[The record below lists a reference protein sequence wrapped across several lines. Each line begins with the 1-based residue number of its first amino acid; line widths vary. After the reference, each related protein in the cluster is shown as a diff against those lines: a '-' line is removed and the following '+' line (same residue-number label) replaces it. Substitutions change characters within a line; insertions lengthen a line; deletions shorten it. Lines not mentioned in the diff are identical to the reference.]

1 MSHRHHLRFPFL
13 EKLPRVVVWLL
24 LLIGGIAFLS
34 PLYLMLAIALK
45 TPWELAITSS
55 WQWPK
60 HPTFDNFIT
69 VLTNPNVSFLL
80 FFKNS
85 VVISTLTT
93 LGVVLSSSFVAY
105 PFARLNF
112 RGKDRLFILLL
123 STMMLPNIVTL
134 IPTYVIY
141 KHLQWVNTFYP
152 LILPSFFGDAF
163 SIFLLCQFFKNIP
176 KEIDEAAMI
185 DGASHWTI
193 FWKMIL
199 PLSKPVLTTVMVF
212 AFIYSWRDFLGPLI
226 YLNDPEKQ
234 TLELGLRTYQNLHF
248 EQWHL
253 LMAGSVLVMIP
264 ILVIFA
270 VGQRYFIKGIV
281 MTGFK

>member
-1 MSHRHHLRFPFL
+1 MNLLSIIG
-13 EKLPRVVVWLL
+13 KLPKTVAWILL
-24 LLIGGIAFLS
+24 LTGTILFLS
-34 PLYLMLAIALK
+34 PLYIMLAIAFK
-45 TPWELAITSS
+45 TPWELATTSS
-55 WQWPK
+55 LIWPK
-60 HPTFDNFIT
+60 YPTWDNFIT

-85 VVISTLTT
+85 TVIATLTT
-93 LGVVLSSSFVAY
+93 LGIVLSSSLVAY
-105 PFARLNF
+105 PFARMNF

-123 STMMLPNIVTL
+123 STMMLPAIITL

-152 LILPSFFGDAF
+152 LILPSFFGDAL
-163 SIFLLCQFFKNIP
+163 SIFLLRQFFKTIP
-176 KEIDEAAMI
+176 KEIDEAAML

-193 FWKMIL
+193 FWKIII
-199 PLSKPVLTTVMVF
+199 PLSKPALSTVVVF
-212 AFIYSWRDFLGPLI
+212 AFIASWRDFLGPLI

-264 ILVIFA
+264 ILIIFA
-270 VGQRYFIKGIV
+270 IGQRYFIKGIV
-281 MTGFK
+281 MTGLK

>member
-1 MSHRHHLRFPFL
+1 
-13 EKLPRVVVWLL
+13 
-24 LLIGGIAFLS
+24 
-34 PLYLMLAIALK
+34 MLAIAFK
-45 TPWELAITSS
+45 TPWELATTSS
-55 WQWPK
+55 LIWPK
-60 HPTFDNFIT
+60 YPTWDNFIT

-85 VVISTLTT
+85 TIIATLTT
-93 LGVVLSSSFVAY
+93 LGIVLSSSLVAY
-105 PFARLNF
+105 PFARMNF

-123 STMMLPNIVTL
+123 STMMLPAIITL

-152 LILPSFFGDAF
+152 LILPGFFGDAL
-163 SIFLLCQFFKNIP
+163 SIFLLRQFFKTIP
-176 KEIDEAAMI
+176 KEIDEAAML

-193 FWKMIL
+193 FWKIII
-199 PLSKPVLTTVMVF
+199 PLSKPALSTVVVF
-212 AFIYSWRDFLGPLI
+212 AFIASWRDFLGPLI

-264 ILVIFA
+264 ILIIFA
-270 VGQRYFIKGIV
+270 IGQRYFIKGIV

>member
-1 MSHRHHLRFPFL
+1 VNLLSLIG
-13 EKLPRVVVWLL
+13 KLPKTVAWILL
-24 LLIGGIAFLS
+24 LTGTILFLS
-34 PLYLMLAIALK
+34 PLYIMLAIAFK
-45 TPWELAITSS
+45 TPWELATTSS
-55 WQWPK
+55 LIWPK
-60 HPTFDNFIT
+60 YPTWDNFIT

-85 VVISTLTT
+85 TIIATLTT
-93 LGVVLSSSFVAY
+93 LGIVLSSSLVAY
-105 PFARLNF
+105 PFARMNF

-123 STMMLPNIVTL
+123 STMMLPAIVTL

-152 LILPSFFGDAF
+152 LILPSFFGDAL
-163 SIFLLCQFFKNIP
+163 SIFLLRQFFKTIP
-176 KEIDEAAMI
+176 KEIDEAAML

-193 FWKMIL
+193 FWKIII
-199 PLSKPVLTTVMVF
+199 PLSKPALSTVVVF
-212 AFIYSWRDFLGPLI
+212 AFIASWRDFLGPLI

-264 ILVIFA
+264 ILIIFA
-270 VGQRYFIKGIV
+270 IGQRYFIKGIV
-281 MTGFK
+281 MTGLK

>member
-1 MSHRHHLRFPFL
+1 MNLLSLIG
-13 EKLPRVVVWLL
+13 KLPKTVAWILL
-24 LLIGGIAFLS
+24 LTGTILFLS
-34 PLYLMLAIALK
+34 PLYIMLAIAFK
-45 TPWELAITSS
+45 TPWELATTSS
-55 WQWPK
+55 LIWPK
-60 HPTFDNFIT
+60 YPTWDNFIT

-85 VVISTLTT
+85 TIIATLTT
-93 LGVVLSSSFVAY
+93 LGIVLSSSLVAY
-105 PFARLNF
+105 PFARMNF

-123 STMMLPNIVTL
+123 STMMLPAIVTL

-152 LILPSFFGDAF
+152 LILPSFFGDAL
-163 SIFLLCQFFKNIP
+163 SIFLLRQFFKTIP
-176 KEIDEAAMI
+176 KEIDEAAML

-193 FWKMIL
+193 FWKIII
-199 PLSKPVLTTVMVF
+199 PLSKPALSTVVVF
-212 AFIYSWRDFLGPLI
+212 AFIASWRDFLGPLI

-264 ILVIFA
+264 ILIIFA
-270 VGQRYFIKGIV
+270 IGQRYFIKGIV
-281 MTGFK
+281 MTGLK

>member
-1 MSHRHHLRFPFL
+1 MNLLSLIG
-13 EKLPRVVVWLL
+13 KLPKTVAWILL
-24 LLIGGIAFLS
+24 LTGTILFLS
-34 PLYLMLAIALK
+34 PLYIMLAIAFK
-45 TPWELAITSS
+45 TPWELATTSS
-55 WQWPK
+55 LIWPK
-60 HPTFDNFIT
+60 YPTWDNFIT

-85 VVISTLTT
+85 TVIATLTT
-93 LGVVLSSSFVAY
+93 LGIVLSSSLVAY
-105 PFARLNF
+105 PFARMNF

-123 STMMLPNIVTL
+123 STMMLPAIITL

-152 LILPSFFGDAF
+152 LILPSFFGDAL
-163 SIFLLCQFFKNIP
+163 SIFLLRQFFKTIP
-176 KEIDEAAMI
+176 KEIDEAAML

-193 FWKMIL
+193 FWKIII
-199 PLSKPVLTTVMVF
+199 PLSKPALSTVVVF
-212 AFIYSWRDFLGPLI
+212 AFIASWRDFLGPLI

-264 ILVIFA
+264 ILIIFA
-270 VGQRYFIKGIV
+270 IGQRYFIKGIV
-281 MTGFK
+281 MTGLK